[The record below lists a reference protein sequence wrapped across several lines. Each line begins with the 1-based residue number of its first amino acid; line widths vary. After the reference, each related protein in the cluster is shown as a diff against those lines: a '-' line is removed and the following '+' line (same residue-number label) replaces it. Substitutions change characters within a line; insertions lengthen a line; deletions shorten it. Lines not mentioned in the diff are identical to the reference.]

1 MVGIVKALLIGKVQ
15 TYGDE
20 NAANSINKIW
30 QSAIFKTAT
39 NDEIYADKFGF
50 HGDEVADKKHHGGAE
65 KAIFANSYENYPVW
79 SEFLGLNNLPFGA
92 MGENLTISGIHEE
105 SVYIGDVHKIGSLV
119 LQVSQP
125 RKPCFKLSKRWMNA
139 GVAKEI
145 FRSGLSGWYYR
156 VLEAGACKAGDSVEM
171 VSRDDSS
178 MSVADVNRVF
188 YAPKEN
194 ANLIDKF
201 MNLRCLSV
209 GWQDDLKKR
218 IEGVYDTSY
227 MDII

>member
-1 MVGIVKALLIGKVQ
+1 MAIVKALLIGQVKS
-15 TYGDE
+15 YGDP
-20 NAANSINKIW
+20 NATDALNKIW

-50 HGDEVADKKHHGGAE
+50 RGDEVADKKHHGGVE
-65 KAIFANSYENYPVW
+65 KAIFANSYENYPAW
-79 SEFLGLNNLPFGA
+79 SEFLGLVNLPFGA
-92 MGENLTISGIHEE
+92 MGENLTISGMRED

-139 GVAKEI
+139 AMAKEI

-156 VLEAGACKAGDSVEM
+156 VLEAGSCKASDSVEM
-171 VSRDDSS
+171 VSRDDNS

-201 MNLRCLSV
+201 MNLRYLSH

-218 IEGVYDTSY
+218 IEGIYDTSY
-227 MDII
+227 MDRI

>member
-156 VLEAGACKAGDSVEM
+156 VLENGVCKAGNEVQILQ
-171 VSRDDSS
+171 RDKAS
-178 MSVADVNRVF
+178 MSVMEVNRLF
-188 YAPKEN
+188 YSPKQN
-194 ANLIDKF
+194 MDLMDKF
-201 MNLRCLSV
+201 MSLDSLSD
-209 GWQDDLKKR
+209 GWKEDLIRR
-218 IEGVYDTSY
+218 IDGVYDTSY
-227 MDII
+227 MQRL

>member
-1 MVGIVKALLIGKVQ
+1 MAIVKALLIGEVK
-15 TYGDE
+15 TYGD
-20 NAANSINKIW
+20 ANSNDALNKIW

-39 NDEIYADKFGF
+39 EGEIYADKFGF
-50 HGDEVADKKHHGGAE
+50 HGDEVADKRHHGGVE

-79 SEFLGLNNLPFGA
+79 SEFLGFANLPFGA
-92 MGENLTISGIHEE
+92 MGENLTISGLHEND
-105 SVYIGDVHKIGSLV
+105 VFIGDVHKIGSLV
-119 LQVSQP
+119 LEVSQP

-156 VLEAGACKAGDSVEM
+156 VLEAGSCKAGDSVDM
-171 VSRDDSS
+171 VFRDSDS

-188 YAPKEN
+188 YSPKEN
-194 ANLIDKF
+194 AHLIDKF
-201 MNLRCLSV
+201 MNLKALSA
-209 GWQDDLKKR
+209 GWQDDMKRR

-227 MDII
+227 MDKI